1 MPETS
6 IPDTRS
12 ECLNCGQPMQG
23 DFCADCGQQEKEV
36 RRPFIVFIQEFIW
49 VVFELDGRAYRT
61 LGNLLTRPGFLTREY
76 FAGRRVKYTPPLRLF
91 LIISIGFFLIISLVA
106 SVAGI
111 REEMSAIAG
120 AVTQEEP
127 AALADDNIRVLDGDL
142 EPENY
147 GEVIEVLELV
157 DLPFFDEETNRN
169 LRSVLVTQFE
179 TNIQE
184 LMEDP
189 RDFLTGSLE
198 YVTFFMLLMM
208 PVLALIQQILWIF
221 SRRYYKEHLVL
232 TVHNHAFVILMIF
245 LAMMVSM
252 IDESG
257 IPVVSEIAGFL
268 GAITVIWIFVYLFLS
283 LKRYFESGWFV
294 TLILYGVASVAYS
307 LVLGMGLV
315 AFALLLVLFA

>member
-221 SRRYYKEHLVL
+221 SRRYYIEHLVL